1 MMGRCSLMKRRANI
15 STSSSLRKQ
24 LIGQSS
30 TMIENIMKEFLLDR
44 ARKTILVITK
54 KEFKSFKDGKDIL
67 SFVQTYNL
75 EQTFLSKVIPIQ
87 GLQKAINFK

>member
-1 MMGRCSLMKRRANI
+1 
-15 STSSSLRKQ
+15 
-24 LIGQSS
+24 
-30 TMIENIMKEFLLDR
+30 MKEFLQDR

-67 SFVQTYNL
+67 SFVQTCNQ

-87 GLQKAINFK
+87 D